1 MNLSTATIG
10 LAPVGRPT
18 LHAIADHAEACRA
31 CRTTGHPV
39 CPEGAR
45 LGRLDRAAQSAE
57 HEARE
62 RKTNMQGAGY

>member
-1 MNLSTATIG
+1 MNATTFG
-10 LAPVGRPT
+10 LMPTFRPT
-18 LHAIADHAEACRA
+18 LAAIYEHMENGCRP

-45 LGRLDRAAQSAE
+45 LGRLDLAAQSAE

-62 RKTNMQGAGY
+62 RRANMRGAGY